1 MSVTIAPTAPSSW
14 ALPQVDARL
23 PLPRLERPQS
33 VALGAKTALSGWKG
47 GFVVLEPDGSVTRCA
62 VLLEDCLRHAAA
74 AGELNIVGCRP
85 CANSLQVDIA
95 VAVC

>member
-1 MSVTIAPTAPSSW
+1 MRVTIAPTAPSSW

-33 VALGAKTALSGWKG
+33 VPLGDKPPSADGRA
-47 GFVVLEPDGSVTRCA
+47 VLLFRIPDGSVTRCA